1 MKKERLT
8 ICLTGKTKELFLAIK
23 EKLGK
28 EIKTRDLVRLFMEER
43 IELFKLREE
52 NETLKG
58 ALKKFIKNEK
68 I

>member
-1 MKKERLT
+1 MKNKRLT

-23 EKLGK
+23 ERLGK
-28 EIKTRDLVRLFMEER
+28 EIKTRDLVMLFMEER

-58 ALKKFIKNEK
+58 IIKKLIKE
-68 I
+68 